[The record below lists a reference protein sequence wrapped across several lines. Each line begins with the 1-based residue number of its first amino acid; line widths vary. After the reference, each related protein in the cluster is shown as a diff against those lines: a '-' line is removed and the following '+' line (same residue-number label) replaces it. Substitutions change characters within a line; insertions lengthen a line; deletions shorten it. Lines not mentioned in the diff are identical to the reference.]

1 MLFNVRER
9 NSWNVFATITKYH
22 SFVIFR
28 ENSDFLMSWS
38 YKRRSYLLCHN
49 ETNGLIYIHVWA
61 FCNSKKNTH
70 NTPYLISL
78 RNLPFI
84 SRWITSCECKNS
96 MPSSICFV
104 YRCDSSSE
112 RTPLFFMWAD
122 NDPCRQEQD
131 WINVSLIYSN
141 DLHYHYQYSNPNG
154 FHRV

>member
-1 MLFNVRER
+1 MLNTVSKTNSTKVHLCSVRFQR
-9 NSWNVFATITKYH
+9 MATLH
-22 SFVIFR
+22 
-28 ENSDFLMSWS
+28 
-38 YKRRSYLLCHN
+38 
-49 ETNGLIYIHVWA
+49 GLIH
-61 FCNSKKNTH
+61 CNKKNNNTH
-70 NTPYLISL
+70 NTRYLISL

-122 NDPCRQEQD
+122 NDPCWQEQD